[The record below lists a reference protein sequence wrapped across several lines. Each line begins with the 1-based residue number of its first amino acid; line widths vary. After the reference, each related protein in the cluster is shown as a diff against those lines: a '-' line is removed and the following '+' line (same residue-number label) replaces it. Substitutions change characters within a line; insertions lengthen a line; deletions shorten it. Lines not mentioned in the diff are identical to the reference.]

1 MMISSVGPS
10 LFPQT
15 SALVANLK
23 ANGLSVDKAA
33 LVATDAKAAV
43 SQVGSVKRGPE
54 GKAALRDALK
64 ERINA
69 DVTAGKLSADDANA
83 IFQTFAQMD
92 PANQNGG
99 QTSGGQGGAPGGGA
113 GQQAPQDD
121 DATTTTTKGAGAK
134 AAKGAGGPKGGGGG
148 GGGGDSSS
156 KTVLSETITVS
167 GALETITTLYTDG
180 TSETKTQA
188 ATSGTTSDTYSKNA
202 IADQAKASTASTDSS
217 AANSVVSKVQSYLS
231 TIQPGSLFDILVQ

>member
-43 SQVGSVKRGPE
+43 AQVGSVKRGPE

-121 DATTTTTKGAGAK
+121 DATTVRVTKFPAIPWRRRRLLQQNGPERNHHRQRRFGDDHHTLY
-134 AAKGAGGPKGGGGG
+134 GRHLRDENAGGH
-148 GGGGDSSS
+148 
-156 KTVLSETITVS
+156 LRHNERH
-167 GALETITTLYTDG
+167 L
-180 TSETKTQA
+180 
-188 ATSGTTSDTYSKNA
+188 
-202 IADQAKASTASTDSS
+202 
-217 AANSVVSKVQSYLS
+217 
-231 TIQPGSLFDILVQ
+231 